1 MVTTPPL
8 GSIAA
13 DPLALLK
20 VHCACTHWNENK
32 QSSMPNP
39 RPRSGLR
46 VLEVAVVGLCSPG
59 HLRTSGQVPG
69 SSRASTSGLCPLVRW
84 VRIKL
89 GCQLRLAT
97 EGGLLAVPG
106 LMFAHCWSMGWVL
119 KKRFFITD
127 KTFDEKKSKH
137 RRLRKKRQELPS
149 VFPQKRRAIGVCFLP
164 QPLHLFRKNAHDKGG
179 AGPAGAFLMRDQ
191 TFLIMLHRGKNLS

>member
-46 VLEVAVVGLCSPG
+46 VLEVAVVVFCSHG
-59 HLRTSGQVPG
+59 YQRTSGQVLG
-69 SSRASTSGLCPLVRW
+69 SSRAAASGLCPLVCRFW
-84 VRIKL
+84 IKL

-127 KTFDEKKSKH
+127 KTFDEKKASTAGFAKSG
-137 RRLRKKRQELPS
+137 RSCQAF
-149 VFPQKRRAIGVCFLP
+149 FPK
-164 QPLHLFRKNAHDKGG
+164 KGG
-179 AGPAGAFLMRDQ
+179 R
-191 TFLIMLHRGKNLS
+191 